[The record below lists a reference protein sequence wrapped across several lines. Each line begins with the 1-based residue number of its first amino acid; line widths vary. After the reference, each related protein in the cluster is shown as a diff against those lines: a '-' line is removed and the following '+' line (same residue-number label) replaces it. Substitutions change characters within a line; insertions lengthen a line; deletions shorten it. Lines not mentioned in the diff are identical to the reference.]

1 MTQRLRLFL
10 RWALE
15 RRLFT
20 LALIFVFCLVWEA
33 LARLNVGG
41 FFFWDFMVPPSKS
54 LASFYGLLF
63 HPPYPEYDLIYHS
76 GMTLLRAGVA
86 LLGGIALAV
95 PVGFALGWWKALD
108 AVFTPLFEFL
118 RPTPSLIFFP
128 ILILLFGTGSTSK
141 IMASLIAVT
150 FVMVINSLYGAKGTD
165 TVLVNSLRTMG
176 ASNADILRKAVLYS
190 ALPHIASGIRVSIGA
205 SILVIVS
212 TEMIQGRNGLG
223 FVIYFALDR
232 LQFDNMWAGILATLL
247 VGAGTVYLWQYI
259 EKKVLKWHFETTS
272 RA

>member
-1 MTQRLRLFL
+1 
-10 RWALE
+10 
-15 RRLFT
+15 
-20 LALIFVFCLVWEA
+20 LIFAFCFLWEI
-33 LARLNVGG
+33 LARLQVGS

-54 LASFYGLLF
+54 LATFYSLLTQ
-63 HPPYPEYDLIYHS
+63 PPYQEYDILYHS
-76 GMTLLRAGVA
+76 GTTLWRAGVA
-86 LLGGIALAV
+86 LMGGVLVAV
-95 PVGFALGWWKALD
+95 PVGFALGWWRALD

-128 ILILLFGTGSTSK
+128 ILILLFGTGSVSK
-141 IMASLIAVT
+141 IMASLIAVS
-150 FVMVINSLYGAKGTD
+150 FVMVINSLYGVKSTD
-165 TVLVNSLRTMG
+165 SVLINSLRTMG

-212 TEMIQGRNGLG
+212 TEMIQGKEGLG

-232 LQFDNMWAGILATLL
+232 LQFDHMWSGILATLL
-247 VGAGTVYLWQYI
+247 VGAGAVYLWQYV
-259 EKKVLKWHFETTS
+259 EKKVLKWHFETTA